1 MADVIQILDK
11 TFVPFLKAD
20 EIKAEVT
27 SLAKSLN
34 EEYQG
39 KDVLFIAIL
48 NGAFM
53 FASDLFKEITLPCAI
68 SFIKVSSY
76 VGMSSSGRVDEII
89 GLTTEI
95 KNKHVIILED
105 IVDTGTTI
113 EKVKTL
119 LNLEKPASIEV
130 CTLLFKPDAFREK
143 EIPKFIGFSI
153 PNKFVVGYG
162 LDYDELGRN
171 LGEIYQLK
179 EGSNPPRNM
188 LNIVLFGPPGAG
200 KGTQAERLI
209 EKYGLSHLSTGDVFR
224 YNIKNNTELGQLA
237 QSYMSQGH
245 LVPDEVTIKM
255 LQAEVMKQPNS
266 KGFIFDGFPRTNAQA
281 AALDELLS
289 GMNST
294 ISVMLA
300 LEVED
305 EELKTRLIKRAE
317 SSGRADD
324 ADPAI
329 IANRL
334 NVYKNETEPVKAY
347 YQTQNKFVGIN
358 GLGSIDDITEL
369 LFQAI
374 DSL

>member
-1 MADVIQILDK
+1 VLKILDK
-11 TFVPFLKAD
+11 SFVPFITAD
-20 EIKAEVT
+20 EIKTEVS
-27 SLAKSLN
+27 SLAKHLN
-34 EEYQG
+34 ADYAG
-39 KDVLFIAIL
+39 KDVIFIAIL

-53 FASDLFKEITLPCAI
+53 FASDLFKEITLPSAI

-76 VGMSSSGRVDEII
+76 QGMNSTGRVDEII
-89 GLTTEI
+89 GLTANI
-95 KNKHVIILED
+95 KNKHVVIIED
-105 IVDTGTTI
+105 IVDTGITI

-119 LNLEKPASIEV
+119 LYSEKPASIEV
-130 CTLLFKPDAFREK
+130 CTLLFKPDAFQEK

-171 LGEIYQLK
+171 LGEIYQLN
-179 EGSNPPRNM
+179 EGSNLNRNM

-224 YNIKNNTELGQLA
+224 HNIKNNTELGQLA
-237 QSYMSQGH
+237 QSFMSKGH

-255 LQAEVMKQPNS
+255 LQAEVMKHPES

-281 AALDELLS
+281 AALDELLIS
-289 GMNST
+289 MNSS
-294 ISVMLA
+294 INVMLA

-305 EELKTRLIKRAE
+305 EELKSRLIKRAE
-317 SSGRADD
+317 VSGRVDD

-329 IANRL
+329 IDNRL
-334 NVYKNETEPVKAY
+334 VVYKNETEPVKEF
-347 YQTQNKFVGIN
+347 YQNQDKFIGIN

-369 LFQAI
+369 LFKAI

>member
-1 MADVIQILDK
+1 MLKILDK
-11 TFVPFLKAD
+11 TFVPFITAE
-20 EIKAEVT
+20 EIKKEVS
-27 SLAKSLN
+27 SLAKNLN
-34 EEYQG
+34 EEYTG
-39 KDVLFIAIL
+39 KDVIFIAIL

-53 FASDLFKEITLPCAI
+53 FASDLFKEITLPSTI

-76 VGMSSSGRVDEII
+76 QGMNSTGRVDEII
-89 GLTTEI
+89 GLTANI
-95 KNKHVIILED
+95 KNKHVIIIED
-105 IVDTGTTI
+105 IVDTGITI

-119 LNLEKPASIEV
+119 LTSDKPASIEV
-130 CTLLFKPDAFREK
+130 CTFLFKPDAFQEK

-179 EGSNPPRNM
+179 EGSDPEKNM

-209 EKYGLSHLSTGDVFR
+209 EKYGLLHLSTGDIFR

-237 QSYMSQGH
+237 QSYMSKGH

-255 LQAEVMKQPNS
+255 LRAEVMKHSDS

-281 AALDELLS
+281 AALDELLTS
-289 GMNST
+289 MDST
-294 ISVMLA
+294 INIMLA
-300 LEVED
+300 LEVET
-305 EELKTRLIKRAE
+305 EELKIRLIKRVE
-317 SSGRADD
+317 VSGRVDD
-324 ADPAI
+324 ADPEI

-334 NVYKNETEPVKAY
+334 KVYKNETEPVKAY
-347 YQTQNKFVGIN
+347 YQEQNKFIGIN
-358 GLGSIDDITEL
+358 GLGTIDDITKL

>member
-1 MADVIQILDK
+1 MQILDK
-11 TFVPFLKAD
+11 SFVPFISAS
-20 EIKAEVT
+20 EIKTEVS
-27 SLAKSLN
+27 SLAKTLN
-34 EEYQG
+34 AEYEQ
-39 KDVLFIAIL
+39 KDVIFIAIL

-53 FASDLFKEITLPCAI
+53 FASDLFKEITLPSSI

-76 VGMSSSGRVDEII
+76 QGMNSTGRVDEII
-89 GLTTEI
+89 GLTASI

-105 IVDTGTTI
+105 IVDTGITI

-119 LNLEKPASIEV
+119 LNAEKPASIEV
-130 CTLLFKPDAFREK
+130 CTLLFKPDAFQEK

-162 LDYDELGRN
+162 LDYNELGRN

-179 EGSNPPRNM
+179 EGSNLNKNM

-224 YNIKNNTELGQLA
+224 YNIKSNTELGKLA
-237 QSYMSQGH
+237 QTYMDKGH

-255 LQAEVMKQPNS
+255 LHAEVMKHPES

-281 AALDELLS
+281 EALDILLS
-289 GMNST
+289 T
-294 ISVMLA
+294 IDSSITVMLA

-305 EELKTRLIKRAE
+305 EELKSRLIKRAMV
-317 SSGRADD
+317 SGRVDD

-334 NVYKNETEPVKAY
+334 QVYKHETEPVKSF
-347 YQTQNKFVGIN
+347 YQSQNKFIGIN
-358 GLGSIDDITEL
+358 GLGTIDDITGL
-369 LFQAI
+369 LFNAI
-374 DSL
+374 ESL